1 MITESPKKQELA
13 MGGEDKVRLYLLD
26 IGLSYE
32 EVGDGTFLINDEEKG
47 LKNIVTMV
55 SEPLVIIRVKVME
68 TPDNDRESLYEEL
81 LRLNA
86 EDLVHGAYALEGDHV
101 ILIDTLELATLD
113 LEELRASL
121 EAIGLALVQ
130 HYKLLGRYRDK
141 S

>member
-1 MITESPKKQELA
+1 
-13 MGGEDKVRLYLLD
+13 MGGEDKVRSYLLD

-68 TPDNDRESLYEEL
+68 TPDSDRESLYEEL

-141 S
+141 N

>member
-1 MITESPKKQELA
+1 
-13 MGGEDKVRLYLLD
+13 MGGEEKVRSFLLD

-32 EVGDGTFLINDEEKG
+32 EVGDGTFLISDEEKG

-55 SEPLVIIRVKVME
+55 SEPLVIVRVKVMD
-68 TPDNDRESLYEEL
+68 TPDSDRESLYEEL

-101 ILIDTLELATLD
+101 ILIDTLELETLD
-113 LEELRASL
+113 LEELRASF

-130 HYKLLGRYRDK
+130 HYKLLGRYREK
-141 S
+141 N

>member
-1 MITESPKKQELA
+1 
-13 MGGEDKVRLYLLD
+13 MGGEDKVRSFLLD
-26 IGLSYE
+26 LGLSYE

-47 LKNIVTMV
+47 LKNLVTMV
-55 SEPLVIIRVKVME
+55 SEPLVIVRVKVMD
-68 TPDNDRESLYEEL
+68 TPEKDRESLYEEL

-113 LEELRASL
+113 LEELRASF

-130 HYKLLGRYRDK
+130 HYKLLGRYREK
-141 S
+141 N

>member
-1 MITESPKKQELA
+1 
-13 MGGEDKVRLYLLD
+13 MGGEDKVRSFLLD
-26 IGLSYE
+26 LGLSYE

-55 SEPLVIIRVKVME
+55 SEPLVIIRVKVMN
-68 TPDNDRESLYEEL
+68 TPQKDRQSLYEEL

-101 ILIDTLELATLD
+101 ILIDTLELETLD
-113 LEELRASL
+113 LEELRASF

-130 HYKLLGRYRDK
+130 HYKLLSRYREK
-141 S
+141 N

>member
-1 MITESPKKQELA
+1 
-13 MGGEDKVRLYLLD
+13 MGGEDKVRSFLLD
-26 IGLSYE
+26 LGLSYE

-47 LKNIVTMV
+47 LKNLVTMV
-55 SEPLVIIRVKVME
+55 SEPLVIVRVKVMD
-68 TPDNDRESLYEEL
+68 TPEKDRESLYEEL

-113 LEELRASL
+113 LEELRASF

-130 HYKLLGRYRDK
+130 HYKLLGRYREK

>member
-1 MITESPKKQELA
+1 
-13 MGGEDKVRLYLLD
+13 MGGEDKVRSYLLD

-47 LKNIVTMV
+47 LKNIVVMV
-55 SEPLVIIRVKVME
+55 SDPLVIIRVKVME
-68 TPDNDRESLYEEL
+68 TPAKDRESLYEQL

-86 EDLVHGAYALEGDHV
+86 EDLVHGAYALESDHV
-101 ILIDTLELATLD
+101 ILIDTLELETLD
-113 LEELRASL
+113 LEELRASF

-130 HYKLLGRYRDK
+130 HYKLLGRYREK